1 MNKKEF
7 QKLLN
12 ENGYDFKVKDNKII
26 INHQG
31 YVNLR
36 SLTTLPE
43 RVEFN
48 NQGNVNLYNLTTL
61 PEGVEFNNQ
70 GFVDLRS
77 LTTLPEGVEF
87 NNQGYVYLYNL
98 TTLLEG
104 VKFNNQGYVNLRSL
118 TTLPEGVGF
127 NNQGDVNLRSL
138 TGKHNYRGKLLEFK
152 HIDGYTM
159 IIESTKK
166 SGDFTIMKSRYFK
179 GGEISD
185 MPKCWIASRG
195 DYFAHGKTMK
205 QAIEDVNFKYL
216 QATLDVTEL
225 VESIKKSKVV
235 TKNDYRLLTGAC
247 SMGCDEFMKEHGIK
261 DSVPLDDCKKLVRN
275 AYGGERFNELF
286 S

>member
-43 RVEFN
+43 GVEFN
-48 NQGNVNLYNLTTL
+48 NQGFVDLDNLTTL
-61 PEGVEFNNQ
+61 PEGVEFNNR
-70 GFVDLRS
+70 D
-77 LTTLPEGVEF
+77 
-87 NNQGYVYLYNL
+87 NVYL
-98 TTLLEG
+98 E
-104 VKFNNQGYVNLRSL
+104 SL
-118 TTLPEGVGF
+118 I
-127 NNQGDVNLRSL
+127 
-138 TGKHNYRGKLLEFK
+138 GKHNYRGKLLEFK

-225 VESIKKSKVV
+225 VESIKK
-235 TKNDYRLLTGAC
+235 TT
-247 SMGCDEFMKEHGIK
+247 H
-261 DSVPLDDCKKLVRN
+261 
-275 AYGGERFNELF
+275 
-286 S
+286 